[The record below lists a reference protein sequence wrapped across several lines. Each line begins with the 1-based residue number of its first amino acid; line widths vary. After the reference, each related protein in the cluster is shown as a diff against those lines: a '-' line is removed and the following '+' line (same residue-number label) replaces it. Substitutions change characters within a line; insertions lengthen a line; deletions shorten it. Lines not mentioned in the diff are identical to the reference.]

1 MHCSTC
7 FYCCECSDGP
17 QNTNLSP
24 ACTSCHHRVCCTCKT
39 ENVPVTAG
47 RNFVRIETAGQTKW
61 PGNFAQPT
69 PMYLMKNEEGPKV
82 QPLSSFQRVPPQT
95 SHQICKHSDLHL
107 SASTRLN
114 GKQEHEIE
122 PPPFRTPRKL
132 DELLDDD
139 EGENSIFDNYCTF
152 EQDGDSTRGSPP
164 SDSTNASVG
173 TRTTYCGR
181 TDSEDSDIDMLS
193 ESETDYDCSTCAGSP
208 SDTENHWIER
218 IISPMTR
225 HIVDRIMNGL
235 HFIFDTKS
243 GIITCTSDGS
253 TSSASPSS
261 NFNSGQGSS
270 ASGAS
275 NAGSKRS
282 QGDGGDGDSLSPG
295 DNSDNNRGKR
305 PKRNPTSPNSE
316 DGHSLKY
323 ACPYF
328 KRKPQR
334 YKQRRSCAGPGWPDI
349 HRVK

>member
-1 MHCSTC
+1 
-7 FYCCECSDGP
+7 
-17 QNTNLSP
+17 
-24 ACTSCHHRVCCTCKT
+24 
-39 ENVPVTAG
+39 
-47 RNFVRIETAGQTKW
+47 
-61 PGNFAQPT
+61 
-69 PMYLMKNEEGPKV
+69 MKDEEGPKA

-114 GKQEHEIE
+114 GKHEHEIE
-122 PPPFRTPRKL
+122 PLPFRTPRKL

-139 EGENSIFDNYCTF
+139 EEENSMFDNYCTF
-152 EQDGDSTRGSPP
+152 EQDGDSTGGSPP
-164 SDSTNASVG
+164 GDSTNASIR
-173 TRTTYCGR
+173 TQTTYCGR

-193 ESETDYDCSTCAGSP
+193 ESETDYDCSTSAGSP
-208 SDTENHWIER
+208 SDTENHWVER

-235 HFIFDTKS
+235 HFIFDLKS

-261 NFNSGQGSS
+261 SFNSSQGSS
-270 ASGAS
+270 ASGTS

-295 DNSDNNRGKR
+295 DNGDNDRGKR
-305 PKRNPTSPNSE
+305 LKRNPTSPNSE
-316 DGHSLKY
+316 DSHSPKY

-328 KRKPQR
+328 KRNPQK
-334 YKQRRSCAGPGWPDI
+334 YKQRRSCAGPGWPNVYRI
-349 HRVK
+349 K

>member
-24 ACTSCHHRVCCTCKT
+24 ACTSCNHRVCCGCKT
-39 ENVPVTAG
+39 ENVPATAG
-47 RNFVRIETAGQTKW
+47 RNFVRIETAEQTKW
-61 PGNFAQPT
+61 PRNFTQPYPT
-69 PMYLMKNEEGPKV
+69 YLMKDEEGPKA

-114 GKQEHEIE
+114 GKHEHEIE
-122 PPPFRTPRKL
+122 SLPFRTSRKL

-152 EQDGDSTRGSPP
+152 EQDGDSTGGSPLG
-164 SDSTNASVG
+164 DSTNASIR
-173 TRTTYCGR
+173 TQTTYCGR

-208 SDTENHWIER
+208 SDTETHWIER
-218 IISPMTR
+218 VISPMTR

-235 HFIFDTKS
+235 HFIFDLKS

-261 NFNSGQGSS
+261 NFNSSQGSS
-270 ASGAS
+270 TSGTS

-282 QGDGGDGDSLSPG
+282 RGDGGDGDSLSPG
-295 DNSDNNRGKR
+295 DNGDNDRGKR

-328 KRKPQR
+328 KRNPQR
-334 YKQRRSCAGPGWPDI
+334 YKQRRSCAGPGWSDI
-349 HRVK
+349 SRIK